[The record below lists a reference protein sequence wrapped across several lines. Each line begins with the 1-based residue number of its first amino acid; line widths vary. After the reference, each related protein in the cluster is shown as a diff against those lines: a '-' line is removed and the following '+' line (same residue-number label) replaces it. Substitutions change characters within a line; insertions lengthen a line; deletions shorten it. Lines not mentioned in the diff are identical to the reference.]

1 MNMQKL
7 MKEAQQAQRK
17 MQEAQERITAT
28 TIEGS
33 AGGGM
38 VNVTATG
45 DGTITKVQIEPSAIN
60 AEEIEL
66 LEDLI
71 MAAVN
76 DVQNKSKE
84 LQESEM
90 GSAMGGLGGGM
101 GGLGGL
107 F

>member
-7 MKEAQQAQRK
+7 MKEAQNAQRK
-17 MQEAQERITAT
+17 MQEAQERIAST

-45 DGTITKVQIEPSAIN
+45 DGTITKVKIEPSAIN
-60 AEEIEL
+60 SEESEL

-76 DVQNKSKE
+76 DVQKKSKD
-84 LQESEM
+84 LQEKEM

>member
-7 MKEAQQAQRK
+7 MKEAQKAQRN
-17 MQEAQERITAT
+17 MQEAQDRIAAT

-45 DGTITKVQIEPSAIN
+45 DGTVTKINIEPSAIN
-60 AEEIEL
+60 PNEVEL

-76 DVQNKSKE
+76 DVQKKSKE
-84 LQESEM
+84 LQEAEM

-101 GGLGGL
+101 GGLGGM